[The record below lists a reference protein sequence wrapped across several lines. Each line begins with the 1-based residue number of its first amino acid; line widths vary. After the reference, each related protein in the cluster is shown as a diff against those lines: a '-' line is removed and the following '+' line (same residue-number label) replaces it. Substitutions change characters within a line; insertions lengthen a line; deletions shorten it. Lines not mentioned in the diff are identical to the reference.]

1 MKKYIYW
8 NINKYL
14 LKILITIDF
23 IILINMNFDKKLKN
37 LYLSYYLFD
46 KIYMINIL
54 LFIFFLISNNLIICD
69 YKKIII
75 NNIII
80 SNYQ

>member
-1 MKKYIYW
+1 
-8 NINKYL
+8 
-14 LKILITIDF
+14 
-23 IILINMNFDKKLKN
+23 MNFDKKLKN